1 MYKIKIFYYFELW
14 GVRRDHTKAL
24 AWFLKAVEKGESRF
38 MELLGEIYARGTGA
52 ERNFTKALEWL
63 TLASRQQLCSA
74 YNGLGY
80 LYVKGYG
87 VEKNYAKAKEY
98 FEKAGD
104 NEEAGELYNLGV
116 MYLKEIGVNRD
127 AKIASKYFINAF
139 DIGQSKVFYQ
149 LAKMF
154 HTGVSLKKNVPLYNV
169 TSFFLQIRDCGIFVP
184 AYAEILS
191 EGLPMQSCDFD
202 VESHRARYASL
213 LWHYGVTKANQAHT
227 SDNDDPP
234 HLRYSF
240 PQSTDES
247 VIVTLD

>member
-1 MYKIKIFYYFELW
+1 MVSEGSREE
-14 GVRRDHTKAL
+14 GV
-24 AWFLKAVEKGESRF
+24 ES
-38 MELLGEIYARGTGA
+38 MKLLGGIYARGTGA

-80 LYVKGYG
+80 IYVKGYG
-87 VEKNYAKAKEY
+87 VEKNNAKAKEY

-104 NEEAGELYNLGV
+104 NGEAGGLYNLGV
-116 MYLKEIGVNRD
+116 MYLKGIGVNSD

-154 HTGVSLKKNVPLYNV
+154 HTGVGLKKNVPLV
-169 TSFFLQIRDCGIFVP
+169 SPMDCGVFV
-184 AYAEILS
+184 AAS
-191 EGLPMQSCDFD
+191 EGLPMQSCDFN
-202 VESHRARYASL
+202 VESQRARYASL
-213 LWHYGVTKANQAHT
+213 LWHYGATKANQAHT

-234 HLRYSF
+234 HPRYSF

-247 VIVTLD
+247 VIITLY